1 MQETRLVDNR
11 EGCRAPQGEEGRAE
25 PVLILAPTGR
35 DAAVAVACLQAAGIR
50 TQICHDVAE
59 VCACMAAAAAGLLAD
74 EALPAPALD
83 LLHAAL
89 QRQPLWSDFP
99 LILLTSSPHATEA
112 MWQRVQELGAVGN
125 VTVLER
131 PLTRG
136 TLLSTIQV
144 ALRSRRRQHEL
155 RQLYALQQRHI
166 VEQAAMLAQ
175 LQARDQALHDL
186 NATLEQQV
194 TARTA
199 ALRHEMAERQRL
211 EREAQRGQHFAL
223 LGRLAAGV
231 SHEIRNPL
239 GAVFLL
245 VDVLEEEL
253 HEPTPESAAAIPQAL
268 TEIRTNLARLDDL
281 VQDYLSLVR
290 VGVAQVVPG
299 DLGTLVTQWAQ
310 EMTPTLAAHGITLQ
324 LDTVDQLGLVPLHA
338 TTFRRLLVNL
348 LDNARDAMP
357 QGGTITLRGR
367 RQGTTV
373 QLDVEDTGLGI
384 PPEHARQIFE
394 PLHTTKPGGTG
405 MGLYIVQEV
414 IAAHGGQ
421 ITVQSTVGAGT
432 TFTLTLPVAGA
443 GETT

>member
-1 MQETRLVDNR
+1 MKETGPVDSR
-11 EGCRAPQGEEGRAE
+11 EACRSPQGEEGSAE
-25 PVLILAPTGR
+25 LVLILTPTGR
-35 DAAVAVACLQAAGIR
+35 DATVADACLHAAGIR

-59 VCACMAAAAAGLLAD
+59 VCAFMDAAAAGLLAD
-74 EALPAPALD
+74 EALPAPALA
-83 LLHAAL
+83 LLRAAL

-99 LILLTSSPHATEA
+99 VILLTSSPRATEA
-112 MWQRVQELGAVGN
+112 MWQRVQGLGAVGN

-131 PLTRG
+131 PLTRV
-136 TLLSTIQV
+136 TLLSTMQV
-144 ALRSRRRQHEL
+144 ALRSRRRQHEI
-155 RQLYALQQRHI
+155 RQLH
-166 VEQAAMLAQ
+166 AAQHQHLAQ
-175 LQARDQALHDL
+175 LHARDQALRHL

-199 ALRHEMAERQRL
+199 ALVHAMAERQRL
-211 EREAQRGQHFAL
+211 EREAQQGQHFAL

-239 GAVFLL
+239 GAIFLY

-253 HEPTPESAAAIPQAL
+253 RDPVPESAAEISTAM
-268 TEIRTNLARLDDL
+268 TEIRTNLVRLDAL

-290 VGVAQVVPG
+290 VGVAQLDPA

-310 EMTPTLAAHGITLQ
+310 EMTAALAAHGITLQ
-324 LDTVDQLGLVPLHA
+324 LDAVGQLGLVAVHA
-338 TTFRRLLVNL
+338 STFRRVLVNL

-373 QLDVEDTGLGI
+373 QLDVEDTGPGI
-384 PPEHARQIFE
+384 PPERSRQIFE
-394 PLHTTKPGGTG
+394 PLYTTKPGGTG
-405 MGLYIVQEV
+405 LGLYIVQEV
-414 IAAHGGQ
+414 MTAHGGQ

-432 TFTLTLPVAGA
+432 TFTLTLPLVESA
-443 GETT
+443 ETT

>member
-1 MQETRLVDNR
+1 MDPS
-11 EGCRAPQGEEGRAE
+11 PQGEEEVTE

-35 DAAVAVACLQAAGIR
+35 DAAVVGAYLHAAGIR
-50 TQICHDVAE
+50 THRCQDIE
-59 VCACMAAAAAGLLAD
+59 EFCAAMDMAAAGLLAD
-74 EALPAPALD
+74 EALPALALEV
-83 LLHAAL
+83 LRPAL
-89 QRQPLWSDFP
+89 QRQPIWSDFP
-99 LILLTSSPHATEA
+99 VILLTSSAEATA
-112 MWQRVQELGAVGN
+112 LLGQRVQALGAVGN
-125 VTVLER
+125 ITVLER
-131 PLTRG
+131 PLIPV

-155 RQLYALQQRHI
+155 RQLYALQQQHI
-166 VEQAAMLAQ
+166 AAQVAMLAQ

-194 TARTA
+194 TDRTA
-199 ALRHEMAERQRL
+199 ALVHEMAERQRL
-211 EREAQRGQHFAL
+211 EREAQRSQHFAL

-239 GAVFLL
+239 GAIFLY
-245 VDVLEEEL
+245 VDLLEEEL
-253 HEPTPESAAAIPQAL
+253 RDPAPESAAAITQAL
-268 TEIRTNLARLDDL
+268 TEIRTNLVRLDSL

-290 VGVAQVVPG
+290 VGVAQLVPG
-299 DLGTLVTQWAQ
+299 DLSAVVTECAQ
-310 EMTPTLAAHGITLQ
+310 EMTAALAAHGITLQ
-324 LDTVDQLGLVPLHA
+324 LDAVDQLGLVPLHA
-338 TTFRRLLVNL
+338 NTFRRVLVNL
-348 LDNARDAMP
+348 VDNARDAMP

-373 QLDVEDTGLGI
+373 QLDVEDTGIGI
-384 PPEHARQIFE
+384 PPEHYRQIFE

-414 IAAHGGQ
+414 MAAHGGQ

>member
-1 MQETRLVDNR
+1 MQETAPMDSR
-11 EGCRAPQGEEGRAE
+11 EPASVPLRDAEGGE
-25 PVLILAPTGR
+25 PVLILTPTGR
-35 DAAVAVACLQAAGIR
+35 DAAVAVAWLHAAGIR
-50 TQICHDVAE
+50 THCCHDVAE
-59 VCACMAAAAAGLLAD
+59 FCAAMDTAAAGLLAD
-74 EALPAPALD
+74 EALPALALNVLRPALE
-83 LLHAAL
+83 
-89 QRQPLWSDFP
+89 RQPVWSDFP
-99 LILLTSSPHATEA
+99 VLLLTSSARATA
-112 MWQRVQELGAVGN
+112 TLWQHVQALGVVGH

-131 PLTRG
+131 PLTPV

-144 ALRSRRRQHEL
+144 ALQSRRRQHEL
-155 RQLYALQQRHI
+155 RQLYEAQHRHI
-166 VEQAAMLAQ
+166 VEQAATLTQ
-175 LQARDQALHDL
+175 LHARDRALHDL

-199 ALRHEMAERQRL
+199 ALQHAMAERQRL

-239 GAVFLL
+239 GAIFLH
-245 VDVLEEEL
+245 VDLLEEEL
-253 HEPTPESAAAIPQAL
+253 RQPSPDSAAELAQIV
-268 TEIRTNLARLDDL
+268 TEIKAQLARLDDL

-290 VGVAQVVPG
+290 VGVAQLAPG
-299 DLGTLVTQWAQ
+299 DLGTVVTQCAQ
-310 EMTPTLAAHGITLQ
+310 EMTAALAARGITLQ
-324 LDTVDQLGLVPLHA
+324 LDAVDQLGLVALHVN
-338 TTFRRLLVNL
+338 TFRRGLVNL

-373 QLDVEDTGLGI
+373 QLDVADTGIGI
-384 PPEHARQIFE
+384 PPERTRQIFE

-414 IAAHGGQ
+414 MTAHGGQ
-421 ITVQSTVGAGT
+421 IAVQSTVGTGT
-432 TFTLTLPVAGA
+432 TFTLTLPGVEA

>member
-1 MQETRLVDNR
+1 MGSR
-11 EGCRAPQGEEGRAE
+11 EAAGALPPAAGGEE
-25 PVLILAPTGR
+25 PVLILTPTGR
-35 DAAVAVACLQAAGIR
+35 DAAVAAACLHTAGIR
-50 TQICHDVAE
+50 TQVCHDVAE
-59 VCACMAAAAAGLLAD
+59 VGAALDTAAAVLLAD
-74 EALPAPALD
+74 EALPALALEGLLPALR
-83 LLHAAL
+83 
-89 QRQPLWSDFP
+89 RQPVWSDVP
-99 LILLTSSPHATEA
+99 LILLTSSARATETL
-112 MWQRVQELGAVGN
+112 WQRVQALGAVGH

-131 PLTRG
+131 PLTQV
-136 TLLSTIQV
+136 TLLSTLHV

-155 RQLYALQQRHI
+155 RQLYAMQHQHI
-166 VEQAAMLAQ
+166 AAQAALLAQ
-175 LQARDQALHDL
+175 LQARDQALQDL

-211 EREAQRGQHFAL
+211 EREAQRAQHFAL

-239 GAVFLL
+239 GAIFLH
-245 VDVLEEEL
+245 VDLLEEEL
-253 HEPTPESAAAIPQAL
+253 RQPSPDSAAELAQAIV
-268 TEIRTNLARLDDL
+268 EIKAQLARLDDL

-290 VGVAQVVPG
+290 VGVAQLAPG
-299 DLGTLVTQWAQ
+299 DLGTVVTQCAQ
-310 EMTPTLAAHGITLQ
+310 EMTAALAAHGITLQ
-324 LDTVDQLGLVPLHA
+324 LDAVDQLGLVPLHA
-338 TTFRRLLVNL
+338 TTFRRVLVNL

-373 QLDVEDTGLGI
+373 QLEVTDTGSGI
-384 PPEHARQIFE
+384 PPEHAQQIFE

-414 IAAHGGQ
+414 MAAHGGQ

-432 TFTLTLPVAGA
+432 TFTLTLPVAEA
-443 GETT
+443 GETP